1 MTPLRQRML
10 DDLTLGNYAEGT
22 QEAYI
27 RAVAH
32 FAAYFGRSPEKLG
45 PEEVRQYLVHL
56 VRARK
61 ISWSGYIV
69 HLCALRFFYH
79 VTLGRD
85 EMLHG
90 IASPRSERRLPVVL
104 SPAETERF
112 FRTISN
118 LKHRVLLKTI
128 YAAGLRVSEAVG
140 LRVTDIDSSRGVIR
154 IRQGKG
160 HKDRYAPLSPSLLQ
174 ALRDYWR
181 ACRPHPW
188 LFPSRRTK
196 RPLHPR
202 SVQRPCKAAGQRAG
216 LSKTVTPHTLRHSFA
231 SHLLEAGV
239 DLRTIQ
245 VLLGHRS
252 LQTTARYTHLS
263 HAALRTLP
271 SLLDRLP
278 GTAEEE
284 AVSA

>member
-10 DDLTLGNYAEGT
+10 EDLKLRNYAEGT
-22 QEAYI
+22 QHIYI
-27 RAVAH
+27 RAVAD
-32 FAAYFGRSPEKLG
+32 FAAYFGRSPDRLG
-45 PEEVRQYLVHL
+45 PEDVRQYLVYL
-56 VRARK
+56 VRKRK

-79 VTLGRD
+79 VTLGRN

-90 IASPRSERRLPVVL
+90 IAYPRSERRLPVVL

-112 FRTISN
+112 FRAVSN
-118 LKHRVLLKTI
+118 LKHRALLKTT
-128 YAAGLRVSEAVG
+128 YAAGLRVSETTG

-160 HKDRYAPLSPSLLQ
+160 RKDRYAPLSPALLEV
-174 ALRDYWR
+174 LRDYWR
-181 ACRPHPW
+181 ACRPQPW
-188 LFPSRRTK
+188 LFPSPRTK

-202 SVQRPCKAAGQRAG
+202 SVQRACKAAAQRAG
-216 LSKTVTPHTLRHSFA
+216 LQKTVTPHTLRHSFA

-239 DLRTIQ
+239 DVRTIQ

-252 LQTTARYTHLS
+252 LQTTALYTRVS
-263 HAALRTLP
+263 QAALRTLP
-271 SLLDRLP
+271 SLLDRLTE
-278 GTAEEE
+278 TAEGGK
-284 AVSA
+284 